1 MTYILYIFNLLFNC
15 YFYYIAHMIEALE
28 HGLGAVHTI
37 TSFLK
42 VHLTYELTSLDFLKS
57 LRSIGG
63 NETVDGRYVLYVL
76 ENRDLETLWAENQTL
91 QINGSVFFHFNPKL
105 CVETIDKLRPML
117 PDKPDKFNKN
127 EVAEDSNG
135 DKGKCMLFIIYIL
148 LNFILYTD

>member
-1 MTYILYIFNLLFNC
+1 
-15 YFYYIAHMIEALE
+15 MIEALE

-42 VHLTYELTSLDFLKS
+42 VHLTYGLTSLDFLKS
-57 LRSIGG
+57 LRRING
-63 NETVDGRYVLYVL
+63 NETVDGRYTLYVL

-105 CVETIDKLRPML
+105 CIEHIDKLKPML
-117 PDKPDKFNKN
+117 PNKPLKFNKN

-135 DKGKCMLFIIYIL
+135 DKGKCMLLLFIFL
-148 LNFILYTD
+148 FS

>member
-1 MTYILYIFNLLFNC
+1 ML
-15 YFYYIAHMIEALE
+15 EALK

-57 LRSIGG
+57 LRTIGG

-76 ENRDLETLWAENQTL
+76 ENRDLETIWAENQTV
-91 QINGSVFFHFNPKL
+91 QINGSIFFHFNPKL
-105 CVETIDKLRPML
+105 CLETIDKLKPML
-117 PDKPDKFNKN
+117 PDKPLKFNKN

-135 DKGKCMLFIIYIL
+135 DKGKCTFLSNYTIL
-148 LNFILYTD
+148 